1 MGRPSRKDKVV
12 VPDYSEGLQLKID
25 DDDPRF
31 NSALARGLAP
41 ALVAAVVGCWVVG
54 AVDSVLDLPRVAT
67 WLLLLNAMALQLHL
81 PGRAARQAQRLDTKA

>member
-1 MGRPSRKDKVV
+1 M
-12 VPDYSEGLQLKID
+12 
-25 DDDPRF
+25 
-31 NSALARGLAP
+31 
-41 ALVAAVVGCWVVG
+41 VGCWVVG

>member
-1 MGRPSRKDKVV
+1 VHLLV
-12 VPDYSEGLQLKID
+12 EQGLLGLLVLATL
-25 DDDPRF
+25 
-31 NSALARGLAP
+31 ALAALSAALGPLRRHPLAP